1 MAYCIALN
9 QHNKKV
15 SYSLAHMLSPCVS
28 SCLLY
33 FCPPFFFHHSRW
45 PPSSTLALLL
55 VFFSSYCYQGLAHW
69 ELMGWWGF
77 YNVVRLLLCNLTCC
91 EMTIVFILQYIN
103 TTKNRRLDS
112 AIKVAKLHN
121 RLNILVFWV
130 VSLYKE
136 KSK

>member
-1 MAYCIALN
+1 
-9 QHNKKV
+9 
-15 SYSLAHMLSPCVS
+15 
-28 SCLLY
+28 
-33 FCPPFFFHHSRW
+33 
-45 PPSSTLALLL
+45 
-55 VFFSSYCYQGLAHW
+55 
-69 ELMGWWGF
+69 
-77 YNVVRLLLCNLTCC
+77 
-91 EMTIVFILQYIN
+91 MTIVFILQYIN